1 MGALRAEY
9 RCAVA
14 EIRDATWEDFDAV
27 LELLVA
33 RSRAAFGVSGQT
45 REHLHQ
51 RWEQHAN
58 ERWVA
63 VEDGEIVGYATL
75 QEDQQLAV
83 AAVDPATGDALLV
96 RAEDTARTRGFDHV
110 SAIAVPEDEPF
121 WALLDRSG
129 FSHDRDV
136 VRMWRMLDGELPN
149 PVWPDGV
156 TVRSY
161 TDADAPAVH
170 ALLDEAYS
178 GWDSTYVPLSHAGW
192 LTFMTEHAEF
202 DPELWFLVER
212 DGALVATALHWK
224 EWAGRGWV
232 KDIVVRERER
242 GQGLAKALLRRGY
255 QAYKARGADRVGL
268 KVDSTNPTGAVQLYE
283 REGFVTD
290 QRLGM
295 WQKQL

>member
-1 MGALRAEY
+1 MGALKAEY

-14 EIRDATWEDFDAV
+14 EIRDAGWDDFDEV
-27 LELLVA
+27 FELLAA

-45 REHLHQ
+45 REHLRQ
-51 RWEQHAN
+51 RWEQPAN

-63 VEDGEIVGYATL
+63 VEDGAIVGYAAL
-75 QEDQQLAV
+75 QEDQNLGI
-83 AAVDPATGDALLV
+83 AAVDPAAGDALLA
-96 RAEDTARTRGFDHV
+96 RAEDAARRRGFDHV
-110 SAIAVPEDEPF
+110 SATAVREDEPL
-121 WALLDRSG
+121 WALLERSG

-136 VRMWRMLDGELPN
+136 VRMWRMLEGEVPS

-156 TVRSY
+156 SVRSY
-161 TDADAPAVH
+161 TEADARAVH

-178 GWDSTYVPLSHAGW
+178 GWDPTYVPLSHAGW
-192 LTFMTEHAEF
+192 LAFMTDHAEF

-232 KDIVVRERER
+232 KDIVVDERER
-242 GQGLAKALLRRGY
+242 GRGLGKALLRHGF

-290 QRLGM
+290 QRLAM